1 MLDSE
6 VSATEE
12 AWRAWRSGLAGCL
25 PRALADKCLA
35 ERECLA
41 EEDLEGSARL
51 EVLAGSACL
60 EVLAG
65 WACLEVLAVPAES
78 IIMISE
84 SGIGAEDNTL
94 RGVFAGEDELEEHE
108 LEEDVI
114 EDIFVVDG
122 ELIIHIFTG
131 EIFSYLCTFF
141 HSLYTCPFSRRCENY
156 CHRCLSNLR
165 GREVAPAS
173 NTSTLA
179 IRHLG

>member
-1 MLDSE
+1 M
-6 VSATEE
+6 
-12 AWRAWRSGLAGCL
+12 
-25 PRALADKCLA
+25 
-35 ERECLA
+35 
-41 EEDLEGSARL
+41 
-51 EVLAGSACL
+51 EVLAGSACF
-60 EVLAG
+60 
-65 WACLEVLAVPAES
+65 EVLAVSAES

-94 RGVFAGEDELEEHE
+94 RGVFAGEHELEEHE

-173 NTSTLA
+173 FNVLAAGEKNQVIRYRSTA
-179 IRHLG
+179 ISVVIQSVSEYTDEYLRLEPRSHGPGPRIHH